1 MTQTPNIHS
10 IYTSSNAGSKMVSK
24 DKVKLVKG
32 IGIEGDRYALGVGAF
47 SNSDPKKNRDITLI
61 TKIGIDTSNR
71 LLTYDGL
78 AEFDMS
84 ETRRN
89 VVIDQIQPNELN
101 ALVGKVFYLGKIK
114 LKGEELCDPCE
125 RPSKL
130 ANKKGF
136 KNAYDNN
143 GGIRAQVLDSGE
155 ITIGDLLVPA

>member
-130 ANKKGF
+130 ANKNGF

>member
-61 TKIGIDTSNR
+61 AKIGIDTSNR
-71 LLTYDGL
+71 LLKYDGL

-89 VVIDQIQPNELN
+89 VVIDQI
-101 ALVGKVFYLGKIK
+101 
-114 LKGEELCDPCE
+114 
-125 RPSKL
+125 
-130 ANKKGF
+130 
-136 KNAYDNN
+136 
-143 GGIRAQVLDSGE
+143 
-155 ITIGDLLVPA
+155 

>member
-1 MTQTPNIHS
+1 
-10 IYTSSNAGSKMVSK
+10 MVRQ

-32 IGIEGDRYALGVGAF
+32 VGIEGDRYALGVGAF

-61 TKIGIDTSNR
+61 TKIGIDNSNR

-89 VVIDQIQPNELN
+89 VVIDQMQPNELN

-114 LKGEELCDPCE
+114 LMGEELCEPCE

-155 ITIGDLLVPA
+155 ITIGDLLVSA

>member
-61 TKIGIDTSNR
+61 AKIGIDTSNR

-89 VVIDQIQPNELN
+89 VVIDQIQPDQLN

>member
-61 TKIGIDTSNR
+61 AKIGIDTSNR

-84 ETRRN
+84 ETRGN

-155 ITIGDLLVPA
+155 IAIGDLLVSA

>member
-1 MTQTPNIHS
+1 MTQTPNIHR
-10 IYTSSNAGSKMVSK
+10 IYTSSNVGSKMVSK

>member
-61 TKIGIDTSNR
+61 AKIGIDTSNR

-155 ITIGDLLVPA
+155 IAIGDLLVSA

>member
-155 ITIGDLLVPA
+155 IAIGDLLVSA

>member
-10 IYTSSNAGSKMVSK
+10 IYTSANAGSKMVSK
-24 DKVKLVKG
+24 DKAKLVKG
-32 IGIEGDRYALGVGAF
+32 IGIEGDRYALGLGAF
-47 SNSDPKKNRDITLI
+47 SNSSSKKNRDITLI

-71 LLTYDGL
+71 LLKYDGL
-78 AEFDMS
+78 AEFDAS

-89 VVIDQIQPNELN
+89 VVIDQILPAELN

-114 LKGEELCDPCE
+114 LMGEELCDPCE

-136 KNAYDNN
+136 LKAYDNN

-155 ITIGDLLVPA
+155 IVIGDLLVPA

>member
-71 LLTYDGL
+71 LLKYDGL

>member
-1 MTQTPNIHS
+1 MTQSPTIYS
-10 IYTSSNAGSKMVSK
+10 IYTSSNAGSKMVRQ

-61 TKIGIDTSNR
+61 TKIGIDNSNR

-114 LKGEELCDPCE
+114 LMGEELCDPCE

-155 ITIGDLLVPA
+155 IVIGDLLVPA

>member
-1 MTQTPNIHS
+1 MSQSPTIYS
-10 IYTSSNAGSKMVSK
+10 IYISSNAGSKMIRQ

-61 TKIGIDTSNR
+61 AKIGIDTSNR
-71 LLTYDGL
+71 LLKYDGL

-114 LKGEELCDPCE
+114 LMGEELCDPCE

-136 KNAYDNN
+136 LKAYDNN

-155 ITIGDLLVPA
+155 ITIGDLLVSA

>member
-61 TKIGIDTSNR
+61 AKIGIDTSNR
-71 LLTYDGL
+71 LLKYDGL

-155 ITIGDLLVPA
+155 ITIGDLLVS

>member
-61 TKIGIDTSNR
+61 AKIGIDTSNR

>member
-61 TKIGIDTSNR
+61 AKIGIDTSNR
-71 LLTYDGL
+71 LLKYDGL

>member
-1 MTQTPNIHS
+1 MIRQ
-10 IYTSSNAGSKMVSK
+10 

-61 TKIGIDTSNR
+61 AKIGIDTSNR
-71 LLTYDGL
+71 LLKYDGL

>member
-89 VVIDQIQPNELN
+89 VVIDQIQPDELN

-155 ITIGDLLVPA
+155 IAIGDLLVPA

>member
-1 MTQTPNIHS
+1 MTQSPTIHS
-10 IYTSSNAGSKMVSK
+10 IYTSSSAGSKMIRQ
-24 DKVKLVKG
+24 DKVKLIKG
-32 IGIEGDRYALGVGAF
+32 IGIEGDRYALGAGAF

-61 TKIGIDTSNR
+61 AKIGIDTSNR
-71 LLTYDGL
+71 LLKYDGL

-89 VVIDQIQPNELN
+89 VVIDQIQPSELN
-101 ALVGKVFYLGKIK
+101 TLVGKVFYLGKIK

-136 KNAYDNN
+136 LKAYDNN
-143 GGIRAQVLDSGE
+143 GGIRAQVLDTGE
-155 ITIGDLLVPA
+155 ITIGDLLVSA